1 MATEWEN
8 KFSNWTKPPSDT
20 EENKLTNAETMVRDA
35 IKANPELIDKNIEIF
50 GQGSY
55 ADNTNVRLNS
65 DIDICVRLM
74 DTFYFDLPEGMTRED
89 FNIGYGKD
97 AYSDF
102 KDNVEKALV
111 NKFGSSDVKRGNKA
125 ITIIGN
131 TNRVQADVI
140 ATFEQRRYLKNGNC
154 HSGTKFSPDN
164 GGEIENWPKQHISNG
179 IDKNDNTQRRF
190 KRTVRIFK
198 KLRYEMK
205 DEGYSICNKVPSFLI
220 ECLIWNIPN
229 SIFNYNDKWY
239 DLVKQ
244 CIIHLY
250 NATKEDEGCSE
261 WGEVSELLYLF
272 KGHSKWTRED
282 ANKFL
287 LEAWN
292 YIGYTND

>member
-1 MATEWEN
+1 MSTEWEN

-35 IKANPELIDKNIEIF
+35 IKADPNLKDQDIEIF

-55 ADNTNVRLNS
+55 ANNTNVRLNS

-74 DTFYFDLPEGMTRED
+74 STFYFDLPEGMTRED
-89 FNIGYGKD
+89 FNIADGTHT
-97 AYSDF
+97 YSDF
-102 KDNVEKALV
+102 KDNLEKAFV
-111 NKFGSSDVKRGNKA
+111 NKFGRSDVKRGNKA

-131 TNRVQADVI
+131 TNRVEADVI
-140 ATFEQRRYLKNGNC
+140 PTFEQRRYSKNGSY
-154 HSGTKFSPDN
+154 HSGTKFFPDN
-164 GGEIENWPKQHISNG
+164 GGTIENWPKQHISNG
-179 IDKNDNTQRRF
+179 IDKNNNTQRRF
-190 KRTVRIFK
+190 KKTVRIFK

-205 DEGYSICNKVPSFLI
+205 DEGYSICNKVLSFLI
-220 ECLIWNIPN
+220 ECLIWNVPD
-229 SIFNYNDKWY
+229 SIFNNHVKWY
-239 DLVKQ
+239 ELVKQ

-250 NATKEDEGCSE
+250 NATKENEGCSE

-292 YIGYTND
+292 YIGYNND